1 MCECC
6 RCAIKAARIF
16 YSARQKNQATPRL
29 LLSWLSQYPLNP
41 ASVILPSLSLTPSVP
56 LTFPSHSSH
65 LLSYFSFL
73 SVMGFGA
80 VEDWGE
86 MLCVCVCL
94 WWVVRAVHRRS
105 GQAESNCRCCGAKVI
120 RRATRSRWGKIE
132 QASPPSGVLPLRAA
146 VSLPCLPATQLSSAP
161 GELYGTTQPS
171 SGGREGATGKAW
183 WSNTTEG
190 DRWQNLAVC

>member
-1 MCECC
+1 MCECW

-86 MLCVCVCL
+86 MLCVCL

-120 RRATRSRWGKIE
+120 RRAGRGKLNKHHPRQE
-132 QASPPSGVLPLRAA
+132 CFHSE
-146 VSLPCLPATQLSSAP
+146 QLSACPVYLLHNYHPPQGNSMEQHDHPLGDEEGPRGRRDGQIPQREIADWI
-161 GELYGTTQPS
+161 LLCVS
-171 SGGREGATGKAW
+171 SWK
-183 WSNTTEG
+183 
-190 DRWQNLAVC
+190 